1 MKMLRVAVIDDEK
14 ITCDQVKRVLEQDG
28 FQVETF
34 LSGQPYLLRM
44 REESFDIVFIDL
56 NLPDIR
62 GLEVLQMTKQ
72 TNEETEAIIVTGF
85 GTIET
90 AVDAIQK
97 GAFHYITKPC
107 KRHDIRLFAR
117 RAAQKIELQKE
128 NRQLREAMSN
138 NDPIA
143 GFIGTSPA
151 MQAIIATIKKIAT
164 VNCNVLLEAE
174 TGTGKQMVARA
185 IHSLSQ
191 RKDKPF
197 VYFNCGG
204 FSEELITSELFGHE
218 KGSFTGAASRK
229 KGLFETAAGGT
240 VLMDEVG
247 EMPLSM
253 QVKLLHVLQER
264 QVLRVGGTE
273 PIDLDIRIIAATNK
287 KLQAAINAGIFREDL
302 YYRLNVVNIQLPRL
316 AERKEDIPLL
326 ASFFINK
333 FNRAFNKQV
342 SGISPQALNLLSSYG
357 FPGNV
362 RELEN
367 IIQRAVALTDKT
379 QLQCQDLPP
388 GIQQLSLHGLE
399 QKSFLTLE
407 EVEKKHIEKV
417 LAATNFNK
425 NLASDILDL
434 PRTTLWRR
442 MKKFG
447 LQGDDE
453 TEA

>member
-1 MKMLRVAVIDDEK
+1 MLRVAVIDDEK
-14 ITCDQVKRVLEQDG
+14 ITCDQIKRILEQDG
-28 FQVETF
+28 FHVETF

-44 REESFDIVFIDL
+44 KEEPFNIVFIDL
-56 NLPDIR
+56 NLPDIK
-62 GLEVLQMTKQ
+62 GLEILELTKQ
-72 TNEETEAIIVTGF
+72 ANEETEAVIVTGF

-117 RAAQKIELQKE
+117 RAAQKIELQEE
-128 NRQLREAMSN
+128 NRRLREAMGN

-151 MQAIIATIKKIAT
+151 MQAIIAMIKKIAT

-218 KGSFTGAASRK
+218 KGSFTGATACK
-229 KGLFETAAGGT
+229 KGLFETAVGGT
-240 VLMDEVG
+240 VLMDEIG

-264 QVLRVGGTE
+264 QVLRVGGTQ

-287 KLQAAINAGIFREDL
+287 NLQAAINAGIFREDL
-302 YYRLNVVNIQLPRL
+302 YYRLNVVNIHIPRL
-316 AERKEDIPLL
+316 ADRKEDIPLL
-326 ASFFINK
+326 TSFFINK
-333 FNRAFNKQV
+333 FNMAFNKQV
-342 SGISPQALNLLSSYG
+342 SGISSQALDLLSRYD

-367 IIQRAVALTDKT
+367 MIQRAVALTDKS
-379 QLQCQDLPP
+379 QLQCQDLPQE
-388 GIQQLSLHGLE
+388 IQKLSLHGLE
-399 QKSFLTLE
+399 QESFLTLE
-407 EVEKKHIEKV
+407 EVEKQHIEKV
-417 LAATNFNK
+417 LSATNYNK

-447 LQGDDE
+447 LLDDDE
-453 TEA
+453 TGS

>member
-1 MKMLRVAVIDDEK
+1 MLRVAVIDDEK
-14 ITCDQVKRVLEQDG
+14 ITCDLVKRALEQDG

-44 REESFDIVFIDL
+44 KEKPFDIVFIDL

-62 GLEVLQMTKQ
+62 GLEILQLTKEA
-72 TNEETEAIIVTGF
+72 NEETEAIIVTGF

-107 KRHDIRLFAR
+107 KRHDIILFAR
-117 RAAQKIELQKE
+117 RAAQKIELQEE
-128 NRQLREAMSN
+128 NRQLRKAMSN

-143 GFIGTSPA
+143 GFVGTSPA

-218 KGSFTGAASRK
+218 KGSFTGATTRK
-229 KGLFETAAGGT
+229 KGLFEVAAGGT

-247 EMPLSM
+247 EMPHSM

-326 ASFFINK
+326 ASFFVNK
-333 FNRAFNKQV
+333 FNLAFNKQV
-342 SGISPQALNLLSSYG
+342 SGISPQALNLLTSYD

-367 IIQRAVALTDKT
+367 IIQRAVALSDKS
-379 QLQCQDLPP
+379 QLQCQDLPSK
-388 GIQQLSLHGLE
+388 IQQLSLHGLE

-407 EVEKKHIEKV
+407 DVEKRHIEKV
-417 LAATNFNK
+417 LAATNYNK

-453 TEA
+453 TDA

>member
-1 MKMLRVAVIDDEK
+1 MLRVAVIDDEK
-14 ITCDQVKRVLEQDG
+14 ITCEQIKWILEQEG
-28 FQVETF
+28 FLVETF
-34 LSGQPYLLRM
+34 LCGQPYLLRM
-44 REESFDIVFIDL
+44 KEEPFDIVFIDL
-56 NLPDIR
+56 NLPDIK
-62 GLEVLQMTKQ
+62 GLEILELTKQ
-72 TNEETEAIIVTGF
+72 AHEETEAIIATGF

-90 AVDAIQK
+90 AVAAIQK

-107 KRHDIRLFAR
+107 KRHDIELFAR
-117 RAAQKIELQKE
+117 RAAQKIELQRE
-128 NRQLREAMSN
+128 NRELRQAIDN
-138 NDPIA
+138 KDPIA
-143 GFIGTSPA
+143 GFVGTSPA
-151 MQAIIATIKKIAT
+151 MQAIITMIKKIAT
-164 VNCNVLLEAE
+164 VNCNVVLEAE

-218 KGSFTGAASRK
+218 KGSFTGAENSK

-264 QVLRVGGTE
+264 QILRVGGTK

-287 KLQAAINAGIFREDL
+287 NLQAALNAGTFREDL
-302 YYRLNVVNIQLPRL
+302 YFRLNVVNIHLPRL

-326 ASFFINK
+326 TSFFITK
-333 FNRAFNKQV
+333 SNRAFNKKI
-342 SGISPQALNLLSSYG
+342 SGISSHALDLLSIYD

-367 IIQRAVALTDKT
+367 MIQRAVALADGP
-379 QLQCQDLPP
+379 LLHCQDLPP
-388 GIQQLSLHGLE
+388 GIQQLSLQGLE

-407 EVEKKHIEKV
+407 EMEKRHIIKV
-417 LAATNFNK
+417 LESTGYNK
-425 NLASDILDL
+425 NLTSTILDI

-442 MKKFG
+442 MQKFG
-447 LQGDDE
+447 LL
-453 TEA
+453 